1 MDTIVTMTCMDTLK
15 DLEEKRELFNSL
27 TYRERKIS
35 DRQQIEQTGMTVND
49 FYLMMKDNIEGETP
63 TKVDIDDVIEEG
75 LDLVNRYNKTKFNA
89 NLINRQI
96 DRYENELRKIKKSN
110 APTFRGLG
118 SIIKCKGNKE
128 LSKQEYIYQLE
139 NNIAY
144 LKTIKRLNQKENTT
158 FDKVM
163 IAQFDSVA
171 KMKLDIDDKLE
182 VVDAIIENCE
192 DIIIAYDISISYM
205 YGDESKMEEGFKK
218 LSKVTLNRLASYIL
232 GPISSVLDYML
243 QRSTNQIMIK
253 LRQSTNPKDD
263 MIKYRD
269 KMDNTLEIL
278 KEKRKVLEKKKRELG

>member
-63 TKVDIDDVIEEG
+63 TKVNIDDVIEEG

-278 KEKRKVLEKKKRELG
+278 KEKRKVLEKRKEN

>member
-118 SIIKCKGNKE
+118 SIIKCKGNKK

-163 IAQFDSVA
+163 VAQFDSVA

-232 GPISSVLDYML
+232 GPISSVLDYIL

-278 KEKRKVLEKKKRELG
+278 KEKRKVLEKRKEN